1 MWCRHRRIPG
11 TSSITQKVE
20 QLVESSGI
28 GSGTAFII
36 TAHTTTGITVN
47 EALECLQSDMCE
59 AIAALAPEMRKY
71 SHARMLHSYGQSAD
85 NAPSHIRAMLTNN
98 HAVFPVKN
106 GKLHRGKARSCFW
119 QSSMG
124 RRTGGWSWWSLG
136 TRRTLAKSEPMRWFH
151 EYDGESDVL

>member
-1 MWCRHRRIPG
+1 MVGLMEFVVPTQADTGYIN
-11 TSSITQKVE
+11 ITQKVE

-47 EALECLQSDMCE
+47 EALECLQSDMKD
-59 AIAALAPEMRKY
+59 MRKY

-106 GKLHRGKARSCFW
+106 GKLHRGKAQELFLAEFDGP
-119 QSSMG
+119 QD
-124 RRTGGWSWWSLG
+124 RRVVVVVLG
-136 TRRTLAKSEPMRWFH
+136 DEAHTCQERTNEVVS
-151 EYDGESDVL
+151 